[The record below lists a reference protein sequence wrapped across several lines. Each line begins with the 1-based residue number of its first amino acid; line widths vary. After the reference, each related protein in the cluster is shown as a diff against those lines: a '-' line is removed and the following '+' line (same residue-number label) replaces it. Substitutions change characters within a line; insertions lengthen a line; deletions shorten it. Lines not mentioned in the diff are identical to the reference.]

1 MGSDDSQ
8 GKSKA
13 FEQRARYTS
22 LIGFFLIGLCIGVVV
37 SGRIYVQRSKT
48 SSVSLWAEGAR
59 QLSSQEG
66 GSSSLGAAQSQS
78 KAETS
83 LAVDFSKP
91 ARNDLETL
99 LRKVI

>member
-48 SSVSLWAEGAR
+48 SSLSLGAEGAR
-59 QLSSQEG
+59 QLSSGG
-66 GSSSLGAAQSQS
+66 GSSSLGEARSKP
-78 KAETS
+78 KAESS